1 MGTRKKKSIDSAAK
15 LAAAEAER
23 ARLAEMNATRGA
35 PTNLRPGGVMEDR
48 RTKRRRTRAAQIDA
62 AIEES

>member
-1 MGTRKKKSIDSAAK
+1 MATGKKKSSD
-15 LAAAEAER
+15 AAAEREAAAAER

-48 RTKRRRTRAAQIDA
+48 RPNRRRPGAAQRDA

>member
-1 MGTRKKKSIDSAAK
+1 MGTRKKKAIASAAE
-15 LAAAEAER
+15 LAAAAAER
-23 ARLAEMNATRGA
+23 ARLAEMLATRGA
-35 PTNLRPGGVMEDR
+35 PTNVRPGGAMEDR

>member
-1 MGTRKKKSIDSAAK
+1 MGARKKNVKASAAE
-15 LAAAEAER
+15 LEAAALER
-23 ARLAEMNATRGA
+23 ARLAAMNATRGA
-35 PTNLRPGGVMEDR
+35 PTNLRLGGVMEDR